1 MSTVQN
7 QEQIR
12 AKAQQAFQN
21 HLDYL
26 SSGRIEDWV
35 NLWTEDGILEF
46 PFKLPVYPDK
56 VEGKQMIRE
65 YMRHFPDTLKV
76 EFSKP
81 IFHRTEDP
89 TLVIAEFTAKGRM
102 IESGRPYNQ
111 TYISVFYTK
120 DGKIAR
126 YKDFW
131 DPLVVL
137 NALGENKN
145 YKGAL
150 ATL

>member
-1 MSTVQN
+1 MKT

-12 AKAQQAFQN
+12 QTAQQTFQN

-26 SSGRIEDWV
+26 SSGRVEDWV
-35 NLWTEDGILEF
+35 NLWSENGILEF

-56 VEGKQMIRE
+56 VEGKAMIRE
-65 YMRHFPDTLKV
+65 YMNHFPDTLKV

-81 IFHRTEDP
+81 VFHRTEDP
-89 TLVIAEFTAKGRM
+89 TLVIAEFTARGHM
-102 IESGRPYNQ
+102 LTSGREYNQ
-111 TYISVFYTK
+111 TYISVVYTE

-131 DPLVVL
+131 DPLVAL
-137 NALGENKN
+137 NALGENNN
-145 YKGAL
+145 YKGAT
-150 ATL
+150 ATM